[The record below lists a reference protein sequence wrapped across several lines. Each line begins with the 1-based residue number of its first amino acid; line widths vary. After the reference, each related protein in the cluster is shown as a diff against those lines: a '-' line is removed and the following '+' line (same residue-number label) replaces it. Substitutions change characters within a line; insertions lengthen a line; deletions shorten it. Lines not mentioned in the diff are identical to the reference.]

1 MRAKRMHVVL
11 TAADHEQ
18 NGFVALARWP
28 AMTEGDARSFIAKQ
42 DALVDDDSEPDIKT
56 APFTFILDLVSS
68 ENGDL
73 IDTGKRCLP
82 TQVAMN
88 LAREQVSRWLDERPD
103 PDSVMH
109 RAVPELMRAS

>member
-1 MRAKRMHVVL
+1 MSSNQMHVVL
-11 TAADHEQ
+11 TVADHEQ
-18 NGFVALARWP
+18 NGFVAPARWP
-28 AMTEGDARSFIAKQ
+28 DMTEGEARSFIEKQ

-56 APFTFILDLVSS
+56 ASFTFILDLMSS

-88 LAREQVSRWLDERPD
+88 LARGPVSRWLDERPD
-103 PDSVMH
+103 P
-109 RAVPELMRAS
+109 E